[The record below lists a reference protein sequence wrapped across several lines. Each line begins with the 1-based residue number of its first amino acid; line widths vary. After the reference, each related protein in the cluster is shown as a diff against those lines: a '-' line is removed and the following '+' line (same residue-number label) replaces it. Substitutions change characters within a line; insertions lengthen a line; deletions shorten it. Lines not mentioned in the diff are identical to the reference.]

1 VAIRSEITRF
11 GLFEVDLAQGVLMKQ
26 GRTIKLQEQPLR
38 ILAILLN
45 NRGQTVTREQLRH
58 ALWTDDTFVDFD
70 RSLNAAVAKL
80 RQALGDSADNPRFI
94 ETQARRGYRFIAPLN
109 VAVEPVPVIT
119 TAEAPH
125 SRSATESV
133 SDGIIISPPKGAYVP
148 QFEEIGPETS
158 STNGEMPPLLPAPC
172 QETGG
177 ASGRGSARV
186 RSNAPT
192 KVLVAALSILIVAVL
207 GTWLY
212 SWVQQQRKLLQLEA
226 KSGVLMDTVSEDNW
240 SGGSILRAIEYY
252 RQILALNPKSRS
264 AYSDLASGYLLSSD
278 LFVSPREAMPKA
290 ELAATRA
297 NQLDGRLWR
306 PHVSLGLIKLQFEW
320 DWPGARHEFQR
331 AMAMAPNE
339 PLPHHLYGWYLISE
353 GRLQQARAELEHAV
367 ALEPSNDFG
376 YWELGLDYY
385 FSGQQENG
393 AEQSRRAIALQ
404 PKDYWPH
411 MVLGWILEQQG
422 KFDEAI
428 SEMTIATR
436 LTDTPQAIA
445 ALAHAQ
451 ASAGRHTQA
460 QGLLRELAEMSKR
473 RYVSPYDIATVYA
486 ANADTEQTVTFLEKA
501 YDDRSGWLALWLR
514 VDPKF
519 DCVRGHQRFSALL
532 ERIGTTAPGR

>member
-1 VAIRSEITRF
+1 MAIRSEITCF

-133 SDGIIISPPKGAYVP
+133 SDGIIISLPKGAYVP

-177 ASGRGSARV
+177 ASGRGSASV
-186 RSNAPT
+186 RSDAPT

-226 KSGVLMDTVSEDNW
+226 KGGVLMDTVSEDNW

-252 RQILALNPKSRS
+252 RQILALNPKFRS

-331 AMAMAPNE
+331 AMA
-339 PLPHHLYGWYLISE
+339 
-353 GRLQQARAELEHAV
+353 
-367 ALEPSNDFG
+367 
-376 YWELGLDYY
+376 
-385 FSGQQENG
+385 
-393 AEQSRRAIALQ
+393 
-404 PKDYWPH
+404 
-411 MVLGWILEQQG
+411 
-422 KFDEAI
+422 
-428 SEMTIATR
+428 
-436 LTDTPQAIA
+436 
-445 ALAHAQ
+445 
-451 ASAGRHTQA
+451 
-460 QGLLRELAEMSKR
+460 
-473 RYVSPYDIATVYA
+473 
-486 ANADTEQTVTFLEKA
+486 
-501 YDDRSGWLALWLR
+501 
-514 VDPKF
+514 
-519 DCVRGHQRFSALL
+519 
-532 ERIGTTAPGR
+532 